1 MAKGQRAG
9 ESAIAV
15 NIEEGISYYWC
26 SCGKSSKQPF
36 CDGSH
41 KGSEFN
47 PVAYKA
53 EIKILPIKSNILV
66 ISYLLCEPSQNGGLL
81 VCLQAQKNI
90 FFVAS
95 ALYTTG
101 LNSEPL
107 CELSQKGC
115 LELLPQLHQ

>member
-15 NIEEGISYYWC
+15 NVEEGKSYYWC

-36 CDGSH
+36 CDGTH

-53 EIKILPIKSNILV
+53 ETTKKMFFCACKQTIPHFVMDHITKSNI
-66 ISYLLCEPSQNGGLL
+66 EN
-81 VCLQAQKNI
+81 
-90 FFVAS
+90 
-95 ALYTTG
+95 
-101 LNSEPL
+101 
-107 CELSQKGC
+107 
-115 LELLPQLHQ
+115 